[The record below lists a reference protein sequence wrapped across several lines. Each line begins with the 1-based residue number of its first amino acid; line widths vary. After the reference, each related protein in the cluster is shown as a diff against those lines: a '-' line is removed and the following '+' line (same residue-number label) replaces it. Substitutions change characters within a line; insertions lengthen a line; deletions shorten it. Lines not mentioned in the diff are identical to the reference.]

1 MPVSMKFT
9 REKGM
14 TIRVDGMV
22 KAKTAALQKILIKN
36 PGGGQSKNYF

>member
-1 MPVSMKFT
+1 MPVSMKFS

-22 KAKTAALQKILIKN
+22 KAKTTGLQKILIKN